1 MALVQVAQL
10 ARQAASDA
18 GVLNALRDDPASVR
32 GPLNLSDAQLRA
44 LISAGSFTT
53 ARPVVT
59 TSHTEAS
66 QPNAIATLEVG
77 TLFPPE
83 GEGQFPAPGELPGSV
98 GVAPHAPHAT
108 PTASPTSSQPP
119 HPVPSRSPIAA
130 HSPDAGAPSS
140 TQAPGAGRTPARGQ
154 VPQSVPRAA
163 PHIAPQAQGATP
175 RAVPRAVTPQATAVI
190 STGSGESNEEIVAT
204 DWDDQ
209 GSSGILPEPCTCD
222 CGVCETAIVSIVAEV
237 TAAAQTAITSI
248 TAIAGLH

>member
-66 QPNAIATLEVG
+66 QPNTLAALEIG

-83 GEGQFPAPGELPGSV
+83 GQGQFPTPGELPGSV
-98 GVAPHAPHAT
+98 VVAPHAA

-119 HPVPSRSPIAA
+119 HSVPSRSPLAA
-130 HSPDAGAPSS
+130 HSPDASAPSS
-140 TQAPGAGRTPARGQ
+140 AHAPGAGRTPAVGQ
-154 VPQSVPRAA
+154 APQSTPRA
-163 PHIAPQAQGATP
+163 PQHTAPQAQGATP
-175 RAVPRAVTPQATAVI
+175 RAVPRAVTPQGPTVI
-190 STGSGESNEEIVAT
+190 STGSGESIEEIAAT
-204 DWDDQ
+204 GCDDQ
-209 GSSGILPEPCTCD
+209 GSSGTPPEPCTCD